1 VRPEVKPLNQNPET
15 APTGRLGAGQTAAL
29 AAALGLV
36 AYALID
42 AIPWLRGLG
51 IPQGAVQFAWLLF
64 VMGAAGLC
72 GYLMP
77 VRAWRWAAIIMA
89 VQPLYMLAITLVRGE
104 PDASPDTIPAR
115 TSVFIASVFI
125 TTVSPFPLLAASAMA
140 SKRRRERR

>member
-1 VRPEVKPLNQNPET
+1 MNEPHDS
-15 APTGRLGAGQTAAL
+15 ASAGRLGAGQTTAL

-42 AIPWLRGLG
+42 AIPWLRSQGV
-51 IPQGAVQFAWLLF
+51 PQGAVQFVWLLF

-77 VRAWRWAAIIMA
+77 VRAWRWATIIMA
-89 VQPLYMLAITLVRGE
+89 VQPLYMLAVTLVRGE

-115 TSVFIASVFI
+115 TSLFIASVFI
-125 TTVSPFPLLAASAMA
+125 TTASPFPLLAASAMA
-140 SKRRRERR
+140 SKRRSESR

>member
-1 VRPEVKPLNQNPET
+1 MNESQEN
-15 APTGRLGAGQTAAL
+15 APAGRLRASQTAAL

-42 AIPWLRGLG
+42 AIPWLRGQG
-51 IPQGAVQFAWLLF
+51 IPQGAVQFVWLLY
-64 VMGAAGLC
+64 VTGAAGVC

-77 VRAWRWAAIIMA
+77 ERPWRWAAILLA

-125 TTVSPFPLLAASAMA
+125 VTVSPFPLLAASAMG
-140 SKRRRERR
+140 SKRRSESR

>member
-1 VRPEVKPLNQNPET
+1 MNESNES
-15 APTGRLGAGQTAAL
+15 APTGRLRAGQVAAL

-36 AYALID
+36 AYTLID
-42 AIPWLRGLG
+42 AIPWLRTQGV
-51 IPQGAVQFAWLLF
+51 PQGAVQLVWLFF

-72 GYLMP
+72 GYLAP
-77 VRAWRWAAIIMA
+77 VRAWRWAAIVMA

-104 PDASPDTIPAR
+104 PDASPETIPAR

-140 SKRRRERR
+140 SKRRGESR